1 LPNRKLRNDQSRI
14 DDVTTSAPLQAER
27 VRLAALRRYAVLGT
41 PREESFDRLAR
52 LAARVM
58 ETPIA
63 AVGLVDID
71 RVWFKAEIGLG
82 AAEMP
87 RQLAMCNRAIASEAA
102 FYELS
107 DTSTD
112 RTLAGNPLLEPP
124 VGIRFYAGA
133 ALVTPDGF
141 RIGTLCVID
150 RRARPGL
157 TAEQRATLTDLA
169 GTVMT
174 ELERRRQQSRGEA
187 ARARRALINDV
198 LAQAGGAT
206 GFVAAIETTINR
218 LCRHTGA
225 INGQLW
231 AKGAGRTVRALAF
244 ATDGDVTAERRA
256 AFFRL
261 FADRSRTG
269 IRAML
274 PPDGRVVMV
283 PEVTPERAAK
293 WPLMRYG
300 YERGMRA
307 FLLQPLTVGGERFG
321 LVLNFGTPRTDL
333 PEVAE
338 LLAEVGQ
345 AIRPALH
352 RKQAEDRLA
361 LLNAILAEVGGAAG
375 FVAAIEAAMRR
386 LCVYTGAAF
395 AQLWEQAEGASVRL
409 VAFAADHELTA
420 EFLDTVFRLF
430 PSVARQTDMG
440 PLLAADAPVLAP
452 SVAEEQ
458 VAHLPLL
465 HSSWQHG
472 MRSYL
477 IHKLPVGAA
486 RYALILKFDTERR
499 DLPEIAALLNEVGQA
514 IRPALLRKQAE
525 ERLALLND
533 VLAVIAGAP
542 NLSAGIEGA
551 IALLCRHAGAYFGH
565 LWDQIDQGRAMRLL
579 AQAGP
584 SELSPVLR
592 ELATQAS
599 PVPTETSLLA
609 PLMATGGRQTVPS
622 LPPRLTAPYPLLHA
636 CVQAG
641 LRSMAAQAFAVADT
655 RYMLVLGFAAE
666 RGDLDAV
673 ADLLGEMAQA
683 IRPAMLR
690 RMAEDRLALTNDVL
704 ACVAD
709 APGFR
714 VAIEA
719 TLERLG
725 THVGALWGLIWE
737 KTDETDEL
745 RLTGAHG
752 GPKAPS
758 DFPAI
763 AAAAFPMPASD
774 SLLASLLET
783 EGSRIIPQVTDAM
796 AARHPLIRVG
806 RDAGMRSFAAQSLM
820 VGPRRY
826 VLCFTFDRERR
837 DLDQIVALLAE
848 IGHAIRPALQRK
860 QAEERL
866 AAVQES
872 LQDRTAE
879 LTELAR
885 LARIGSWSW
894 RAEGNVIEWSDETY
908 EVFGVSR
915 ADFTPTADGFF
926 ALLHP
931 EDAMRARL
939 AGRHA
944 IRTGQV
950 LHVEAR
956 VPAAGGRTRTI
967 VWSATARRSPDGRVT
982 ELRGYCQ
989 DVTERRETE
998 AALRHGEKLRALGK
1012 LTGGIAHEF
1021 NNLLT
1026 IVQANLELALDPA
1039 ETLADA
1045 RPELEAAHRAVQA
1058 GTELTARLLSVARSE
1073 PLRREA
1079 TDLAALLRPLQEMAT
1094 RTLGSRYRLA
1104 LTTADLPPVSV
1115 DRSQLEG
1122 AVLNLILNARDAMAM
1137 GGPIAIETARL
1148 RVPPGARGALAEL
1161 AAGEYAELSV
1171 RDRGLGMAPDVAEH
1185 AFEPFFTTKPA
1196 GSGTGLGLSMVL
1208 SFARQSGGTALI
1220 ETNPGY
1226 GTTVRIVLPLA

>member
-1 LPNRKLRNDQSRI
+1 VNH
-14 DDVTTSAPLQAER
+14 DVTTSAPVQAER
-27 VRLAALRRYAVLGT
+27 ARLAALRRYAVLDT
-41 PREESFDRLAR
+41 PREDSFNRLAR

-58 ETPIA
+58 GTPIA
-63 AVGLVDID
+63 AVSLVDVD
-71 RVWFKAEIGLG
+71 RVWFKAEIGLD
-82 AAEMP
+82 ATEVP
-87 RQLAMCNRAIASEAA
+87 RHVALCNRAIGSEAA

-107 DTSTD
+107 DAVAE
-112 RTLAGNPLLEPP
+112 RGLAGDPMLDLPT
-124 VGIRFYAGA
+124 GIRFYAGA
-133 ALVTPDGF
+133 ALVTPDGY

-157 TAEQRATLTDLA
+157 TVEQRATLTDLA

-174 ELERRRQQSRGEA
+174 ELERRRQQALREA
-187 ARARRALINDV
+187 AGARLALINDV

-206 GFVAAIETTINR
+206 GFVAAIEATINR

-225 INGQLW
+225 INGQLL
-231 AKGAGRTVRALAF
+231 AKGAGHTVRALAF

-269 IRAML
+269 TRAML
-274 PPDGRVVMV
+274 PPDGRVVIV

-300 YERGMRA
+300 YERGVRA

-321 LVLNFGTPRTDL
+321 LVLNFGTPRADL

-386 LCVYTGAAF
+386 LCLHTGATF
-395 AQLWEQAEGASVRL
+395 AHVWEQAEGACVRL
-409 VAFAADHELTA
+409 VAFAADHELTPA
-420 EFLDTVFRLF
+420 FLDTVFDGF
-430 PSVARQTDMG
+430 PAVAQRTDMG
-440 PLLAADAPVLAP
+440 PLLVGDAPVLAP
-452 SVAEEQ
+452 SVAERD

-465 HSSWQHG
+465 HAGWRHG

-486 RYALILKFDTERR
+486 RYALILKFNTERQ
-499 DLPEIAALLNEVGQA
+499 DLAEIAALLNEVGQA

-533 VLAVIAGAP
+533 VLATIAAAP
-542 NLSAGIEGA
+542 NFSAGIEGA
-551 IALLCRHAGAYFGH
+551 ITLLCRHTGAFFGH
-565 LWDQIDQGRAMRLL
+565 FWDLIDQGAAMRLVAL
-579 AQAGP
+579 AGP
-584 SELSPVLR
+584 TELSPALHR
-592 ELATQAS
+592 LATQAS
-599 PVPTETSLLA
+599 PVPTDQSLLA
-609 PLMATGGRQTVPS
+609 PLMATGGRRTVPT
-622 LPPRLTAPYPLLHA
+622 LPPSLTAPYPLLHA
-636 CVQAG
+636 SVQAG
-641 LRSMAAQAFAVADT
+641 LRSMTAQAFAVAEM

-666 RGDLDAV
+666 RGDLDSI
-673 ADLLGEMAQA
+673 ADVLGEMAQA
-683 IRPAMLR
+683 IRPAVLR
-690 RMAEDRLALTNDVL
+690 KMAEDRLALINRVL

-709 APGFR
+709 AQGFQ

-719 TLERLG
+719 LLERLCS
-725 THVGALWGLIWE
+725 HVGALWGLIWE
-737 KTDETDEL
+737 KADESGEL
-745 RLTGAHG
+745 RLTGARG
-752 GPKAPS
+752 GARAPP
-758 DFPAI
+758 DFPAV
-763 AAAAFPMPASD
+763 AAAAFPMASSD
-774 SLLASLLET
+774 SLLAPLLEA
-783 EGSRIIPQVTDAM
+783 EGSHVVPVLTDAM
-796 AARHPLIRVG
+796 VARHPLIRVG
-806 RDAGMRSFAAQSLM
+806 RDAGMRGFAAQSLL
-820 VGPRRY
+820 VGSRRY
-826 VLCFTFDRERR
+826 VLCFTFDSERQ
-837 DLDQIVALLAE
+837 DLDQVAALLGE

-860 QAEERL
+860 QAEERV
-866 AAVQES
+866 AALQES
-872 LQDRTAE
+872 LRDRTAE

-894 RAEGNVIEWSDETY
+894 RADGNVIEWSDETY

-915 ADFTPTADGFF
+915 AEFTPTLDGFF
-926 ALLHP
+926 GLLHP

-944 IRTGQV
+944 IRAGQV

-956 VPAAGGRTRTI
+956 VPGPAGRMRTI
-967 VWSATARRSPDGRVT
+967 VWSATARRGPDGRAT

-1039 ETLADA
+1039 EILADA
-1045 RPELEAAHRAVQA
+1045 RPELEAAQRAVLA

-1079 TDLAALLRPLQEMAT
+1079 TDLAALLRPLREMAT
-1094 RTLGSRYRLA
+1094 RTLGSRYRLTLA
-1104 LTTADLPPVSV
+1104 TADLPPVSV

-1137 GGPIAIETARL
+1137 GGPIAVATARL
-1148 RVPPGARGALAEL
+1148 CVPPGARGALAEL
-1161 AAGEYAELSV
+1161 PAGDYAELSV
-1171 RDRGLGMAPDVAEH
+1171 RDNGLGMAPDVAEH

-1220 ETNPGY
+1220 ETHPGC